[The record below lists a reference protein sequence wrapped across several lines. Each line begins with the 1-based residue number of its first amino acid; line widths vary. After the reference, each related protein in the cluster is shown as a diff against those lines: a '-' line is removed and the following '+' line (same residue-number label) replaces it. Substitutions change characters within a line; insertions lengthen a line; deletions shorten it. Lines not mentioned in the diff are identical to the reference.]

1 MNPWLHARLLAF
13 KRRFAMQFSGGF
25 NPYPKPPDNIVLSP
39 SAAHFI
45 DYDNAVQVLSWQQY
59 RGSDVSAWQR
69 EARAKLSE
77 ITGYEHRP
85 YKPEV
90 VADFPVP
97 SGVDFERRHL
107 YLRVRDGSDVPVDI
121 LRPRNAAG
129 PLPVMICLQGTNSG
143 AHLSWGE
150 ARMPADPGKIA
161 AGADY
166 GRQAVHQ
173 GFVAVC
179 VEQAAFGERREVAM
193 RKRSDDPCI
202 DAANHA
208 LLLGRTLSGERASD
222 ISSVIDWLS
231 MNADELCI
239 DISRLSVMGSSSG
252 GAVAIFAAAL
262 DERITS
268 ILANGCVGFIRDTI
282 ARRGDASGQNVIPGI
297 LSWIE
302 MDDVLGLIAPRP
314 LLVVSG
320 DADHI
325 WPYDGAAAVVDR
337 ARDVYRAFDRESE
350 IVAVSAPGG
359 HRFYPEIAWP
369 HFVGLLS
376 GNRAAGSLS

>member
-1 MNPWLHARLLAF
+1 MNAWL
-13 KRRFAMQFSGGF
+13 RRFAMKFSRGF
-25 NPYPKPPDNIVLSP
+25 NPYPKPPDNTVLSP
-39 SAAHFI
+39 SVAHFI
-45 DYDNAVQVLSWQQY
+45 DYDNAALALSWQ
-59 RGSDVSAWQR
+59 RNKDSDILAWQR
-69 EARAKLSE
+69 DVRAKLAE
-77 ITGYEHRP
+77 LTGYEHRQ

-90 VADFPVP
+90 VADIPVR
-97 SGVDFERRHL
+97 SGIDDIDRRHL
-107 YLRVRDGSDVPVDI
+107 YLRVRSGSDVPIDI

-150 ARMPADPGKIA
+150 ARMPADPEKIVS
-161 AGADY
+161 GADY
-166 GRQAVHQ
+166 GRQAVHN

-179 VEQAAFGERREVAM
+179 VEQAAFGERREVAL
-193 RKRSDDPCI
+193 RRRSLDPCI

-208 LLLGRTLSGERASD
+208 LLLGRTLLGERASD

-231 MNADELCI
+231 MNADELSI
-239 DISRLSVMGSSSG
+239 DISRLSAMGSSSG
-252 GAVAIFAAAL
+252 GASAVFAAAL
-262 DERITS
+262 DRRITS
-268 ILANGCVGFIRDTI
+268 VLANGCVGFIRDTI

-297 LSWIE
+297 LNWIE
-302 MDDVLGLIAPRP
+302 TDDVLGLIAPRP

-337 ARDVYRAFDRESE
+337 ARDVYRAFDSETE
-350 IVAVSAPGG
+350 IVSVSALGG

-369 HFVGLLS
+369 RFAALIS
-376 GNRAAGSLS
+376 ANRAARSLS